1 MTERRPKSNVR
12 QRQAQIAVRL
22 LPEESERVRQIAESQ
37 GHGSAAEVVRR
48 ALTDY
53 LDSAVTA

>member
-1 MTERRPKSNVR
+1 MTAKRPKSDVR
-12 QRQAQIAVRL
+12 KRQAQIAVRL
-22 LPEESERVRQIAESQ
+22 LPEEDELVRELAARQ

-53 LDSAVTA
+53 LAAASA